1 MTRRSRAQGLLLPA
15 MLLAAAAAGCAG
27 QRPPPGL
34 PAETAAPAAVNAD
47 WSKAETVTVVMT
59 DFRFAPSKLVLKHD
73 TPYRLHFEN
82 RGSGLHNFAAPD
94 FLKASAID
102 AERTAAGGITPPPA
116 ERVVLRKGEEKD
128 LYLVPLRPGSY
139 DLVCDEFLHEI
150 FGMTGSITV
159 E

>member
-1 MTRRSRAQGLLLPA
+1 
-15 MLLAAAAAGCAG
+15 
-27 QRPPPGL
+27 
-34 PAETAAPAAVNAD
+34 
-47 WSKAETVTVVMT
+47 
-59 DFRFAPSKLVLKHD
+59 VLKHD

-94 FLKASAID
+94 LLKVSAID
-102 AERTAAGGITPPPA
+102 AGRSAAGGIAPPPA